1 MLYLLTDCLK
11 YKLMKNRIIVLLCLF
26 PIALQ
31 AQNPGFAEIKEPKAI
46 MSKISENAR
55 TIFAIESDFVQEKN
69 ISVLS
74 EKIVS
79 KGHLIYKKENK
90 LRWEYKSPFN
100 YLVILNNGKIFIKDD
115 NKENKFDMQSNK
127 MFQEI
132 NALIVNSVQGNISES
147 KNYKV
152 KLYQGEEF
160 YLVDMIPL
168 SGAAKEFFS
177 SIQIY
182 FKKSDLN
189 VSKINMVEI
198 AGDYTLI
205 SFAGSVYNREIA
217 DEKFSFR

>member
-1 MLYLLTDCLK
+1 
-11 YKLMKNRIIVLLCLF
+11 MKNKIIALFCLL
-26 PIALQ
+26 PIAGW
-31 AQNPGFAEIKEPKAI
+31 AQYPGFTEIKEPKTI
-46 MSKISENAR
+46 TSKISGHAR
-55 TIFAIESDFVQEKN
+55 TIFAIESDFVQEKD

-79 KGHLIYKKENK
+79 KGRLIYKKENK

-100 YLVILNNGKIFIKDD
+100 YLVILNNGKIFIRDD
-115 NKENKFDMQSNK
+115 TRENKFDMQSNK

-147 KNYKV
+147 RNYRVKV
-152 KLYQGEEF
+152 YQGEEF

-168 SGAAKEFFS
+168 SGAAREFFS

-205 SFAGSVYNREIA
+205 SFTDSVYNREIS